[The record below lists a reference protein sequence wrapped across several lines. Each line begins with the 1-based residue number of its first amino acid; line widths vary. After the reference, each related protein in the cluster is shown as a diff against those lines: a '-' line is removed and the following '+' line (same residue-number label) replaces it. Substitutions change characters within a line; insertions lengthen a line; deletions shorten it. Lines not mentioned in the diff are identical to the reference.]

1 MSRLLIFGGSGQLAT
16 ELAGLAV
23 EADRTVRALG
33 RAELDLGDPATD
45 LDAAVAEAIADF
57 APDAV
62 VNASGYTA
70 VDKAEAEPD
79 AALRLNRDAPA
90 AMARTC
96 AMAASGAAA
105 GAIPF
110 VHVSTDYVFDGRG
123 GPYREGDPVAPQ
135 GMYGRSKAEGEAA
148 VMAAGGRGVTLR
160 TSWVY
165 AAHGSNFVRTMLRLA
180 AAREEVSV
188 VADQRGRP
196 TWARELAHACLL
208 AADALGRGELQG
220 VPVLHV
226 SGGGEATWAQFAE
239 AVFAESAAHGGP
251 SARVR
256 PIATADHPTPAAR
269 PADSRLDGALAAARL
284 GVRPRPWRESLALC
298 MAEMELAPRET
309 GPA

>member
-33 RAELDLGDPATD
+33 RAELDLSDPALD

-70 VDKAEAEPD
+70 VDRAEAEPD
-79 AALRLNRDAPA
+79 AAMRLNGDAPA
-90 AMARTC
+90 AMARAC
-96 AMAASGAAA
+96 AAA

-123 GPYREGDPVAPQ
+123 GPYREGDPIAPQ
-135 GMYGRSKAEGEAA
+135 GMYGRSKAAGEAA
-148 VMAAGGRGVTLR
+148 VRAAGGRAVTLR

-165 AAHGSNFVRTMLRLA
+165 AAHGANFVRTMLRLA
-180 AAREEVSV
+180 ASREEVDV

-196 TWARELAHACLL
+196 TWARELAQACLL
-208 AADALGRGELQG
+208 AADALGRGELADT
-220 VPVLHV
+220 PVLHV
-226 SGGGEATWAQFAE
+226 CGGGEATWAQFAE

-256 PIATADHPTPAAR
+256 PIATADYPTPAAR

-284 GVRPRPWRESLALC
+284 GFHPRPWRESLAMC
-298 MAEMELAPRET
+298 MAEMELAP
-309 GPA
+309 A